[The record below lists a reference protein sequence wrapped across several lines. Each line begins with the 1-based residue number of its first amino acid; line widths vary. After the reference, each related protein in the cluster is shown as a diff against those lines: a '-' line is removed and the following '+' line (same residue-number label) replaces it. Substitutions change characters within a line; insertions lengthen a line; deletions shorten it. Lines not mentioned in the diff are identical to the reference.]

1 MKPLQQIFTVAASIQ
16 DELENLNLTADTT
29 AWDVLKDWLNN
40 QTSGQYSNIVTTAIS
55 QLEGGKEADFKSL
68 LDSAW
73 DELEDKL
80 SEQVPAKL
88 QPLLETL
95 EDATKGTGEALISW
109 PLDKSQDLNLPQLG
123 AATFK
128 LELDAEA
135 KLNCQN
141 KADADIPGHSAGI
154 FDESSDQV
162 DTTKL
167 NKIITTTSLSTKLA
181 AAAGA
186 TLPFNYG
193 SLGIESGANAGLE
206 LNFYQL
212 HDAKKRWVKAVADD
226 LTGLPDPFSAKS
238 IQQALVSQGS
248 SGEFHGFECR
258 IEKGFSLDGK
268 VQVAAPARLLTGNL
282 ASLGVS
288 MGYQM
293 QVSRPID
300 LVVYSQQIKGES
312 WLNIAYEDKS
322 SKASNFSADLGLE
335 LNFQDKATAA
345 AKVLS
350 DQLEEVEALI
360 NLLQGEALVNENVVT
375 PVFTVLENLSSSS
388 GWANVISTVKGELTA
403 EQLEDLWKTKLNQ
416 TVTDTGQSA
425 QQVIMELVNE
435 KLTAA
440 IGDNSQLKSL
450 IPTASEK
457 FGSELLKQ
465 ANKQLDPLLD
475 KLTSD
480 DGSAHKLATA
490 LSNAGIAFDGAADN
504 LANQID
510 TFTAPVKERLEN
522 YQSLLK
528 NLKKYIDVAAKANI
542 QVGLNYHRK
551 RSDSTEQLVSLA
563 IKASALT
570 KNKNIKAIDQL
581 LSGKIESAIKIAK
594 SNSAEVELEEA
605 QITQLI
611 KSEKGT
617 GVSAVLVD
625 FSVGKE
631 SLLNQKVEYLQNL
644 ATGEITVGLE
654 GTLKD
659 RAFAFS
665 NSRQALISS
674 AISLSTKNLPA
685 TSFAISWVSN
695 QTKLTRSE
703 LDHTLKAL
711 RKFELLDDNSRLE
724 ALRIAD
730 SNVFKGKKNAAN
742 TSLNFSLSFTD
753 EYVKKAF
760 QKLDN
765 TIIDVAEPLA
775 VLSQNVAG
783 FGYITEDEFTLLKDA
798 GDVRW
803 KKKYATSHDDLLA
816 SYFSKGYERD
826 HKPSRGLARGPGG
839 RSDRGAGTAV
849 ENTNKNYTTKC
860 KVYQLCQSY
869 YELTIA
875 FKAMKEVYESKPS
888 NRDPSWYREKQEKIL
903 NGFKGWVKIEAG
915 DVFLDIFNKQ
925 WKSLGY
931 DAINPLLLLLITLL
945 VDLAEMDED
954 SINLSFNLSVE
965 ESDKTA
971 LYPLV

>member
-16 DELENLNLTADTT
+16 DKLEKLPVPTDKT
-29 AWDVLKDWLNN
+29 AWDVLKDWLYD
-40 QTSGQYSNIVTTAIS
+40 QTPDEYSKIVSTAIT
-55 QLEGGKEADFKSL
+55 QIEGGTAANFKNL
-68 LDSAW
+68 LDSVW
-73 DELEDKL
+73 DELEEKL
-80 SEQVPAKL
+80 SESVPEKL
-88 QPLLETL
+88 QPLLKTL
-95 EDATKGTGEALISW
+95 EEATKTESGEALISW
-109 PLDKSQDLNLPQLG
+109 PLDKSQDLNLPHLD

-135 KLNCQN
+135 KLSCQN

-162 DTTKL
+162 DTNKL
-167 NKIITTTSLSTKLA
+167 NKIITTTSLNTKLA
-181 AAAGA
+181 AAAGT

-193 SLGIESGANAGLE
+193 SLGIEAGANARLE

-238 IQQALVSQGS
+238 IQQALESKEN

-300 LVVYSQQIKGES
+300 LVVYSQEISGES
-312 WLNIAYEDKS
+312 WLKIAYEDKS

-350 DQLEEVEALI
+350 DQLEEVEELI
-360 NLLQGEALVNENVVT
+360 NLLQGEALVNKNVVT
-375 PVFTVLENLSSSS
+375 PVFSAL
-388 GWANVISTVKGELTA
+388 
-403 EQLEDLWKTKLNQ
+403 TKLDNSQDWVNIVNTVQGDMTPAQLQASWQ
-416 TVTDTGQSA
+416 TKLDDTITETGQSA

-440 IGDNSQLKSL
+440 ISNSGITDSQLKSYLTSL

-457 FGSELLKQ
+457 FATELLKQ
-465 ANKQLDPLLD
+465 ANKQLVPV
-475 KLTSD
+475 LTSITAG
-480 DGSAHKLATA
+480 GSANKLATA
-490 LSNAGIAFDGAADN
+490 LSNAGITFNGTAAN
-504 LANQID
+504 LANQIN
-510 TFTAPVKERLEN
+510 TITAPVKQRLEN

-611 KSEKGT
+611 QSEKGT

-659 RAFAFS
+659 RAFAIS

-685 TSFAISWVSN
+685 TSLAISWVSN

-711 RKFELLDDNSRLE
+711 RRFELLDNNGRLE

-730 SNVFKGKKNAAN
+730 NNVFKGKQSSAN
-742 TSLNFSLSFTD
+742 CRLDFAVSFSNQQIEKIFSNLKETH
-753 EYVKKAF
+753 
-760 QKLDN
+760 N
-765 TIIDVAEPLA
+765 GIAEPLEILSRD
-775 VLSQNVAG
+775 VLEFG
-783 FGYITEDEFTLLKDA
+783 FVTEEQVEHLKKESL
-798 GDVRW
+798 VY
-803 KKKYATSHDDLLA
+803 KKYAKEADELVSN
-816 SYFSKGYERD
+816 YFLKGYKSKNRPKKYNLYGN
-826 HKPSRGLARGPGG
+826 KP
-839 RSDRGAGTAV
+839 GTAKQVKTSKIMNAVYDICKKYQQLKTAFSTMEEIKTSQITETITWYEEEQKKLIESLKGWIKV
-849 ENTNKNYTTKC
+849 ENDSFFD
-860 KVYQLCQSY
+860 L
-869 YELTIA
+869 
-875 FKAMKEVYESKPS
+875 
-888 NRDPSWYREKQEKIL
+888 
-903 NGFKGWVKIEAG
+903 
-915 DVFLDIFNKQ
+915 FNIQ

-931 DAINPLLLLLITLL
+931 DAVNPFLLLFIAILM
-945 VDLAEMDED
+945 DLAETDEGGVGFV
-954 SINLSFNLSVE
+954 FNLSVE